1 MHPPESR
8 PPSPAHR
15 LRGHSRSL
23 ASLELSVWTSSGE
36 NVFPRSLQGGKSV
49 AELLGSSVEELLD
62 GPGAG
67 RRAVLAVSR
76 GGRTCVRAGTGPRGG
91 AAGPGRP
98 GERGLQWWRRPEGSS
113 SGRRGPGRGRTRGA
127 ARPLGIGGL
136 CFSSSPMGGCRASRP
151 ICSRWRAELS
161 VVFVLARAS
170 FPVAPGSACRSSVR
184 SLPSPCCPA
193 ASRGVRGTKLE
204 PSAVVLASLD
214 LSSAHSAGVRGGSV
228 KFILNFLTAFTL
240 ERVPSRGADKMN
252 YLN

>member
-1 MHPPESR
+1 MEGR
-8 PPSPAHR
+8 
-15 LRGHSRSL
+15 
-23 ASLELSVWTSSGE
+23 
-36 NVFPRSLQGGKSV
+36 KSV

-91 AAGPGRP
+91 AVGPGRP

-113 SGRRGPGRGRTRGA
+113 SGRRGPGRGRTRVA

-170 FPVAPGSACRSSVR
+170 FPVALVSACRSSVR

-193 ASRGVRGTKLE
+193 ASRGMGVGTKLG
-204 PSAVVLASLD
+204 PSGVALASLD
-214 LSSAHSAGVRGGSV
+214 LSSARSAGVRGGDV

-240 ERVPSRGADKMN
+240 ERVPFRGADKMN